1 VPLGNRRSC
10 PIISKSS
17 AVALNLLF
25 HMHHESEAVRDT
37 PRAYAETMALIR
49 QADELAIDCVWLAEH
64 HLSPTRG
71 RLPSPLLFAV
81 AAARETRRLRLG
93 PCVLLVPLHGPV
105 DLAEQIA
112 TADLL
117 TDGRLVA
124 GLGSGGNPEEF
135 AAYGVSLEERRTRF
149 AEGLEVITGAL
160 GGGAFSYAGRFYH
173 VPEITLVPAPL
184 QPVNHLIW
192 VAAGSLDSAR
202 LAGRSGGNLLL
213 ARGTPLADLRAQIT
227 AYQEARAEQDVHPET
242 ARIQVTR
249 GVYVARTDE
258 QAWREAEQGIVE
270 YLRAS
275 RRDVPN
281 DNLQDLA
288 QRGDF
293 IIGSPR
299 TCAAAIR
306 ALTKAVPITDLA
318 CDIALYGMEHA
329 RTAQSLDL
337 LGREVAELL
346 CAE

>member
-1 VPLGNRRSC
+1 
-10 PIISKSS
+10 
-17 AVALNLLF
+17 
-25 HMHHESEAVRDT
+25 MHHEPETVRDT

-49 QADELAIDCVWLAEH
+49 QADELAIECVWLAEH

-71 RLPSPLLFAV
+71 RLPTPLLFAV

-93 PCVLLVPLHGPV
+93 PCVLLVPLHGPL

-135 AAYGVSLEERRTRF
+135 AAYGVPLEERRLRF
-149 AEGLEVITGAL
+149 AEGLEVITSAL
-160 GGGAFSYAGRFYH
+160 GGGAFSYAGTHYQ
-173 VPEITLVPAPL
+173 VPEITLVPTPL
-184 QPVNHLIW
+184 QPVNQLIW

-202 LAGRSGGNLLL
+202 LAGHSGGNLLL
-213 ARGTPLADLRAQIT
+213 ARGTSLADLRAQIA
-227 AYQEARAEQDVHPET
+227 AYQDARAERGLDPER

-249 GVYVARTDE
+249 GVYVASTDD
-258 QAWREAEQGIVE
+258 QAWCEAEQGIVE

-275 RRDVPN
+275 RRDATNGTV
-281 DNLQDLA
+281 QELA

-306 ALTKAVPITDLA
+306 ALTRAIPITDLA
-318 CDIALYGMEHA
+318 CDITLYGMDHE
-329 RTAQSLDL
+329 RTAHSLDL
-337 LGREVAELL
+337 LGREVAALAANE
-346 CAE
+346 